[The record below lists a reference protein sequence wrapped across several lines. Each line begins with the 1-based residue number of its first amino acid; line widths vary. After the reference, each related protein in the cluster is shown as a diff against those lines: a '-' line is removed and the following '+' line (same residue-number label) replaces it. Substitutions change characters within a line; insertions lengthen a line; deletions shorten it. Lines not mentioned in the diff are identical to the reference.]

1 MKKIIFATFV
11 TILLLS
17 FSMQVMAR
25 DNFAYAAGI
34 QDKGSIYPIADD
46 FDSMDSCL
54 NAMRAYQNAGY
65 NVSGHLNPTKKHYGK
80 IYMQVY
86 NFLWDMLVHNI

>member
-1 MKKIIFATFV
+1 
-11 TILLLS
+11 
-17 FSMQVMAR
+17 MQVMAR

-54 NAMRAYQNAGY
+54 NAMSISKCR
-65 NVSGHLNPTKKHYGK
+65 L
-80 IYMQVY
+80 
-86 NFLWDMLVHNI
+86 